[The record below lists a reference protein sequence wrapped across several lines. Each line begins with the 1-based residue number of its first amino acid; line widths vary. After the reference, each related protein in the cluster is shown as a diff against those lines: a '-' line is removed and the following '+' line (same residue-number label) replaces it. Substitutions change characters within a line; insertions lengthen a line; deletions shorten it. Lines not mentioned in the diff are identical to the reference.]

1 MGSDLKNSQP
11 IPISLYVSRKFLFAL
26 PGLLCALSLTGQS
39 RLPLKSGPSPAAESG
54 EMLEALKRRQIGRVH
69 WLLEW
74 AESPSADVV
83 RTLEDRGARVLQML
97 PEDGMIVS
105 APDGMDW
112 SGMEFSWRG
121 LLTRWHKLSPLL
133 GEGMSEFLV
142 ELHPDVDA
150 GEGRALVLQTGFD
163 LLWHPDL
170 PENQVWIRG
179 AAAELGGLA
188 DWDEV
193 SFVYPAPD
201 AFRQGEPVHVCSGA
215 VLAGSTV
222 PQLIARVGEGW
233 DGPGLGAAAL
243 SYTFGPLTEKL
254 PADTVRSE
262 IERALAEWS
271 RHVRTTFT
279 RGTNPAGARNLHFLF
294 GARAHGDG
302 FPFDGPSRVLAH
314 AFYPSPPNPEPIAG
328 DLHFDGDEAWRS
340 GVDVDLFSVA
350 LHELGHA
357 LGLAHSDAPGDVMY
371 PFYRRASQLSPGDI
385 AAIRTLYASGA
396 TPLALVLGGTPAKT
410 TDSVV
415 VLAGSAGGGAGPY
428 TIRWSNDRGGGG
440 AQRTTAAF
448 QFDVP
453 LVAGT
458 NLIAVE
464 AEDSAGARASRSVAV
479 VRESVTETAPA
490 LRITAPA
497 AGGTFVSTSRTVV
510 VRGTASHASGISRV
524 TWANSLGGSGVAT
537 GTMNWETQPIVLAE
551 GANNISI
558 AVLSVSGAT
567 AAAGLT
573 VQYSSE
579 TRDSTAPSLRITS
592 PSSSTFLTS
601 AAALAVSGSAADSS
615 GVAGVTWTT
624 NLGLTGDAAGTTS
637 WTAMVP
643 LSFGNNAITV
653 RARDAAGNTSWRTLM
668 VTRR

>member
-1 MGSDLKNSQP
+1 MSPTVRLALLGCLCT
-11 IPISLYVSRKFLFAL
+11 LFLA
-26 PGLLCALSLTGQS
+26 GQA
-39 RLPLKSGPSPAAESG
+39 RLPLKSGPSPAADQG
-54 EMLEALKRRQIGRVH
+54 ENPERIPRRQAGRLH

-74 AESPSADVV
+74 AENPDANAI
-83 RTLEDRGARVLQML
+83 RTLEERGARVLQVL
-97 PEDGMIVS
+97 PEGGMIVS

-112 SGMEFSWRG
+112 RGLEFTWRG

-133 GEGMSEFLV
+133 KEGMSEFLV
-142 ELHPDVDA
+142 ELHPDVDP
-150 GEGRALVLQTGFD
+150 GEGMALVLQMGFH

-170 PENQVWIRG
+170 PGDQIWIRG
-179 AAAELGGLA
+179 AAELLGDLA

-201 AFRQGEPVHVCSGA
+201 AFGQGEPVHVCSRSYASG
-215 VLAGSTV
+215 TTI

-254 PADTVRSE
+254 SADTIRLE

-271 RHVRTTFT
+271 RHVRTIFT
-279 RGTNPAGARNLHFLF
+279 KGTNPAAARNLHFLF
-294 GARAHGDG
+294 GSRSHGDD

-328 DLHFDGDEAWRS
+328 DLHFDGDEAWRN

-396 TPLALVLGGTPAKT
+396 TPLALLLGATPDKT
-410 TDSVV
+410 TDSVL
-415 VLAGSAGGGAGPY
+415 VLTGSAEGGAGPY
-428 TIRWSNDRGGGG
+428 SIRWSSDRGGGG
-440 AQRTTAAF
+440 TLRTTGAF

-453 LVAGT
+453 LLAGRNIVT
-458 NLIAVE
+458 IE

-479 VRESVTETAPA
+479 SRESVSETAPA

-524 TWANSLGGSGVAT
+524 TWANSRGGSGVAMGT
-537 GTMNWETQPIVLAE
+537 GNWETQPIALAE
-551 GANNISI
+551 GVNNISI
-558 AVLSVSGAT
+558 AALSVSGAA

-573 VQYSSE
+573 VQYRSE
-579 TRDSTAPSLRITS
+579 TRDTTAPSLRITS

-601 AAALAVSGSAADSS
+601 AAAVAVSGSAADSS
-615 GVAGVTWTT
+615 GVAAVTWTT

-637 WTAMVP
+637 WTASVP
-643 LSFGNNAITV
+643 LSYGNNAITI
-653 RARDAAGNTSWRTLM
+653 RARDAAGNTSWRTLL